1 MFTLAH
7 VSDLHVSAFGD
18 TLHDRKHLVR
28 RSARVAD
35 TSESRF
41 ATCWEEESWR
51 VLRDRQKRKDVFL
64 VDPDGYSHPIP
75 SVRESG
81 GLLDPVERA
90 AAKACRLEARRA
102 CTLASAPPTEGAL
115 ASMIETTPHNAN
127 LRALRAARVVAEHAV
142 DAVVMTGDCTDD
154 GEGWELI
161 EGAFRPWYAKG
172 MLLVIPGNHDLYRFP
187 IASSARPRPT
197 AASKL
202 ARWQVFAA
210 GAGMHLEPCGAWKRA
225 FPEAGVVIAGLNSC
239 ARRQR
244 AFFRQNGAIG
254 PAQLD
259 WLRALSAT
267 PAWRDARHRLVLFHH
282 HVVPLPHGVG
292 KRAPTEIGMRLD
304 DRREFAETLAEV
316 GATLVMHGHRHISE
330 RRSPAGHDF
339 ELLAAPSLTLGCKS
353 GDAPSFWKV
362 ELDARVHIDRVRIPF
377 EAVEQENDPGT
388 DPPPPPESGDLDP
401 GDLERSLED

>member
-7 VSDLHVSAFGD
+7 VSDLHVSGFGD
-18 TLHDRKHLVR
+18 TLHDRARLVK

-35 TSESRF
+35 TSEARF
-41 ATCWEEESWR
+41 ATCWEEASWR
-51 VLRDRQKRKDVFL
+51 VLRERNKKGNVIL
-64 VDPDGYSHPIP
+64 VDPEGYAHPIP
-75 SVRESG
+75 SARESG

-102 CTLASAPPTEGAL
+102 RTLAHAPLSEGAL
-115 ASMIETTPHNAN
+115 ASMLETTPHNAN
-127 LRALRAARVVAEHAV
+127 LRLLRAARVVSENDV
-142 DAVVMTGDCTDD
+142 DAVILTGDCTDD
-154 GEGWELI
+154 GDGWELI
-161 EGAFRPWYAKG
+161 EAAFRPWHERG
-172 MLLVIPGNHDLYRFP
+172 RLLVIPGNHDLYRFP

-197 AASKL
+197 QESKL
-202 ARWQVFAA
+202 GRWHDFAA
-210 GAGMHLEPCGAWKRA
+210 RAGLVVEPCGAWKCVLA
-225 FPEAGVVIAGLNSC
+225 EAGAVVVGLNSC

-244 AFFRQNGAIG
+244 AFYRQNGAIG

-259 WLRALSAT
+259 WLRALAKT
-267 PAWRDARHRLVLFHH
+267 GPWKDARHRLVLFHH

-292 KRAPTEIGMRLD
+292 IRAPTEIGMRLD
-304 DRREFAETLAEV
+304 DARTFAETLTEV

-353 GDAPSFWKV
+353 GDAPSFWRV
-362 ELDARVHIDRVRIPF
+362 ELDSRVHVSRVRIPV

-388 DPPPPPESGDLDP
+388 DPPPPE
-401 GDLERSLED
+401 

>member
-7 VSDLHVSAFGD
+7 VSDLHVSGFGD
-18 TLHDRKHLVR
+18 TLHDRSRLVK

-35 TSESRF
+35 TSEARF
-41 ATCWEEESWR
+41 ATCWEEASWR
-51 VLRDRQKRKDVFL
+51 VLRERNKKASITL
-64 VDPDGYSHPIP
+64 VDPDGYAHPVP
-75 SVRESG
+75 SARESG

-102 CTLASAPPTEGAL
+102 RTLAGAALSEGAL
-115 ASMIETTPHNAN
+115 ASMLETTPHNAN
-127 LRALRAARVVAEHAV
+127 LRLLRAARVVSENDV
-142 DAVVMTGDCTDD
+142 DAVVLTGDCTDD
-154 GEGWELI
+154 GDGWELI
-161 EGAFRPWYAKG
+161 EAAFRPWHARG
-172 MLLVIPGNHDLYRFP
+172 RLLVIPGNHDLYRFP

-197 AASKL
+197 QESKL
-202 ARWQVFAA
+202 ARWREFAA
-210 GAGMHLEPCGAWKRA
+210 SAGLELEPCGAWKRVLS
-225 FPEAGVVIAGLNSC
+225 EAGAVVVGLNSC
-239 ARRQR
+239 SRRQR

-254 PAQLD
+254 PDQLE
-259 WLRALSAT
+259 WLREFAKT
-267 PAWRDARHRLVLFHH
+267 RPWKDARHRIVLFHH

-304 DRREFAETLAEV
+304 DARTFAETLAEV

-353 GDAPSFWKV
+353 GDAPSFWRV
-362 ELDARVHIDRVRIPF
+362 ELDTRVHVSRVRIPV

-388 DPPPPPESGDLDP
+388 DPPPPE
-401 GDLERSLED
+401 

>member
-7 VSDLHVSAFGD
+7 ASDLHVSGFGD
-18 TLHDRKHLVR
+18 TLHDRTRLVR
-28 RSARVAD
+28 RSARIAD
-35 TSESRF
+35 TSDARF
-41 ATCWEEESWR
+41 ATCWEEASWR
-51 VLRDRQKRKDVFL
+51 VLRERHKKGEIVL
-64 VDPDGYSHPIP
+64 VDPQGYSHPVP
-75 SVRESG
+75 SARESG

-102 CTLASAPPTEGAL
+102 VTLAASPPTEGAL
-115 ASMIETTPHNAN
+115 AAMLETTPHNAN
-127 LRALRAARVVAEHAV
+127 LRCLRAARVVDAHAV
-142 DAVVMTGDCTDD
+142 DAVVLTGDCTDD
-154 GEGWELI
+154 GDGWELVSA
-161 EGAFRPWYAKG
+161 AFRKWHARG
-172 MLLVIPGNHDLYRFP
+172 RLLVIPGNHDLYRFP

-197 AASKL
+197 EASKL
-202 ARWQVFAA
+202 ARWREFAA
-210 GAGMHLEPCGAWKRA
+210 GAGLEVEPCGAWKRL
-225 FPEAGVVIAGLNSC
+225 FEEVGVVVVGLNSC

-254 PAQLD
+254 PAQLE
-259 WLRALSAT
+259 WLRALAAT
-267 PAWRDARHRLVLFHH
+267 PSWQQARHRIVLVHH

-304 DRREFAETLAEV
+304 DARAFTDTLADV

-353 GDAPSFWKV
+353 GDAPSFWRV
-362 ELDARVHIDRVRIPF
+362 ELDDRVHATRVRIPV

-388 DPPPPPESGDLDP
+388 DPPPPE
-401 GDLERSLED
+401 

>member
-7 VSDLHVSAFGD
+7 VSDLHVSGFGD
-18 TLHDRKHLVR
+18 TLHDRGRLVK

-35 TSESRF
+35 TSEARF
-41 ATCWEEESWR
+41 ATCWEEATWR
-51 VLRDRQKRKDVFL
+51 VLRERTKRREVVL
-64 VDPDGYSHPIP
+64 VDPEGYAHPVP

-102 CTLASAPPTEGAL
+102 KTLAAAPPGEGAL
-115 ASMIETTPHNAN
+115 ASMLETTPHNSN
-127 LRALRAARVVAEHAV
+127 LRCLRAARVVAEHHV
-142 DAVVMTGDCTDD
+142 DAVVVTGDCTDD
-154 GEGWELI
+154 GEGWELL
-161 EGAFRPWYAKG
+161 EGAFRSWHG
-172 MLLVIPGNHDLYRFP
+172 RGRLLVIPGNHDLYRFP

-197 AASKL
+197 EASKR
-202 ARWQVFAA
+202 ARWQAFAK
-210 GAGMHLEPCGAWKRA
+210 GAGLALQPCGAWART
-225 FPEAGVVIAGLNSC
+225 FEDAGVVVVGLDSC

-244 AFFRQNGAIG
+244 AFYRQNGSIG
-254 PAQLD
+254 PAQLE
-259 WLRALSAT
+259 WLRAFAAAS
-267 PAWRDARHRLVLFHH
+267 AWRDARHRIVLFHH

-304 DRREFAETLAEV
+304 DARAFADTLRDV

-353 GDAPSFWKV
+353 GDAPSFWRV
-362 ELDARVHIDRVRIPF
+362 ELDDRVHAERVRIPV

-388 DPPPPPESGDLDP
+388 EMAPPDDP
-401 GDLERSLED
+401 GEA

>member
-7 VSDLHVSAFGD
+7 VSDLHVSGFGD
-18 TLHDRKHLVR
+18 TLHDR
-28 RSARVAD
+28 ARLTKRTARIVD
-35 TSESRF
+35 TSEARF
-41 ATCWEEESWR
+41 ATCWEEASWR
-51 VLRDRQKRKDVFL
+51 VLRGRHKKKEIVL
-64 VDPDGYSHPIP
+64 VDPDGYAHPIP

-102 CTLASAPPTEGAL
+102 RTLASATPSEGAL
-115 ASMIETTPHNAN
+115 ASMLETTPHNAN
-127 LRALRAARVVAEHAV
+127 LRCLRAARVVAEHDV
-142 DAVVMTGDCTDD
+142 DAVVITGDCTDD
-154 GEGWELI
+154 GEGWELVA
-161 EGAFRPWYAKG
+161 GAFRKWHERG
-172 MLLVIPGNHDLYRFP
+172 RLLVIPGNHDLYRFP

-197 AASKL
+197 EESKR
-202 ARWQVFAA
+202 ARWAEFAA
-210 GAGMHLEPCGAWKRA
+210 GAGLVLEPCGAWKRD
-225 FPEAGVVIAGLNSC
+225 FPEAGVVIVGLDSC

-254 PAQLD
+254 PAQLE
-259 WLRALSAT
+259 WLRGLAAT
-267 PAWRDARHRLVLFHH
+267 RDWQDARHRVVLFHH
-282 HVVPLPHGVG
+282 HVVPLAHGVG

-304 DRREFAETLAEV
+304 DARTFADTLTDV

-353 GDAPSFWKV
+353 GDAPSFWRV
-362 ELDARVHIDRVRIPF
+362 ELDARVHVARVRIPV

-388 DPPPPPESGDLDP
+388 DPPPPE
-401 GDLERSLED
+401 